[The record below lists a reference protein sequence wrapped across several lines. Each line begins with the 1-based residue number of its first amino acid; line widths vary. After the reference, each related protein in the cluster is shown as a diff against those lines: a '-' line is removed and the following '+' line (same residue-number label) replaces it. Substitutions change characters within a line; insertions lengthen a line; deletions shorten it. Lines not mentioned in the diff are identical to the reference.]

1 MPNPQLPDDD
11 TFDAVADAEIASC
24 LNLDEPKSFFL
35 FAGAGSGKTRSLID
49 AIKNVRGNY
58 ARRLAITRQKIG
70 VITYT
75 NAACDEILR
84 RLDYDPRVVVSTIH
98 SFAWSLISGYNTDIR
113 AYLTVSLG
121 KRIAELTE
129 EVAKARNTTTKTYQD
144 NVRSLA
150 SRKKR
155 LAGLDGIKKFVY
167 SPTGDNRTRDALNHA
182 EVIQITSQFLTEK
195 ATLRQLLIAQF
206 PILLVDESQDTNQ
219 HLMDALL
226 TVQRNH
232 RASFALGLLGDTMQ
246 RIYGDGKRDIEKA
259 LGADWVLPRKRMN
272 HRCPQRVIR
281 LLNRIRSDVDA
292 TTQRG
297 RGDKP
302 EGFARVFAIQENGA
316 NKAAAE
322 EYVGRRMAE
331 ITGDPNWNLD
341 TRGVKM
347 LTLEH
352 HMAAV
357 RFGFAEMFAPLY
369 PQSRLQ
375 TALIEGTLPG
385 LNFFAKQ
392 VLPAVKAMQTPNE
405 FELASIVRKASPL
418 LSDDALKLGGAA
430 QLALAKQATTSLFAL
445 FDNDAKVTFRAVLE
459 NVAASGLFEV
469 PDALVPFA
477 TPDDPGL
484 ATEEFDEREANE
496 AAGWRE
502 MLDTNFRQIE
512 AYDQYVTRVSP
523 FGTHQGVKGLE
534 FPRVMVIISDEE
546 SRGFLFKYEK
556 LFDVEPQTD
565 TDRKHVAAGE
575 ETGNDRTRRL
585 FYVTCSRAEESLA
598 IVCYTKAPDLL
609 LRNVVGRGWFEA
621 KEAERVPALSNE
633 SR

>member
-1 MPNPQLPDDD
+1 MPDPELPDDD
-11 TFDAVADAEIASC
+11 HFDAAADAEIASC

-49 AIKNVRGNY
+49 AIKHVRGTY

-84 RLDYDPRVVVSTIH
+84 RLDYDSRVVVSTIH

-113 AYLTVSLG
+113 TYLKVSLAR
-121 KRIAELTE
+121 RIAELTE
-129 EVAKARNTTTKTYQD
+129 EIAKARNTTTKTYQD

-155 LAGLDGIKKFVY
+155 LAGLDGIRKFVY

-226 TVQRNH
+226 EVQRIH
-232 RASFALGLLGDTMQ
+232 KASFALGLLGDTMQ
-246 RIYGDGKRDIEKA
+246 RIYGDGKRDIENA

-272 HRCPQRVIR
+272 HRCPQRLIR
-281 LLNRIRSDVDA
+281 LLNRIRSDVDT

-297 RGDKP
+297 RSDKP
-302 EGFARVFAIQENGA
+302 EGFVRIFAIQENGA

-331 ITGDPNWNLD
+331 ITGDPSWNLD
-341 TRGVKM
+341 KRAVKT

-392 VLPAVKAMQTPNE
+392 VLPVVKAMQEPNE

-418 LSDDALKLGGAA
+418 LSEEALKLGGAA
-430 QLALAKQATTSLFAL
+430 QLALAKQATARLFAL
-445 FDNDAKVTFRAVLE
+445 FDNGAAVTFRAVLE
-459 NVAASGLFEV
+459 SVAASGLFEV
-469 PDALVPFA
+469 PDALVPFT
-477 TPDDPGL
+477 TPDERGL
-484 ATEEFDEREANE
+484 ALEEFDEREAND
-496 AAGWRE
+496 AAAWRE
-502 MLDTNFRQIE
+502 MLETNFWQID
-512 AYDQYVTRVSP
+512 AYDQYVTRLSP

-556 LFDVEPQTD
+556 LFGVEPQSD
-565 TDRKHVAAGE
+565 IDRRHAAAGE

-598 IVCYTKAPDLL
+598 IACYTKAPDLL
-609 LRNVVGRGWFEA
+609 LRNVVERGWFEA
-621 KEAERVPALSNE
+621 NETERVPALASAT
-633 SR
+633 